1 MAAFVCVSTMRD
13 VILMP
18 GFGADP
24 HRAHLEAR
32 ARCLACLYLI
42 VFVSPLKQEN
52 EPEAK
57 PRFKCGHAL

>member
-1 MAAFVCVSTMRD
+1 MRD

-42 VFVSPLKQEN
+42 VFCVSLKTG
-52 EPEAK
+52 K
-57 PRFKCGHAL
+57 